1 MKIFK
6 FFCLSLLS
14 LLIATIVA
22 PAIGKTNHQ
31 LNSVFSINFS
41 QNAGADPSPTPP
53 LPGEGLSGLK
63 KGGRG
68 DREGVWGVSLSESNT
83 VSLLERGKILYE
95 AGRFSE
101 AATVWEQAAKEL
113 EVKGDRLIYAIGLN
127 HLSNAYQELGKWED
141 GKNAIAKSLNIL
153 QTQIKLERKN
163 LAILGQAFNTQANLQ
178 LAIGQT
184 EAALTTWKQA
194 EAAYAKA
201 GDEIGIIG
209 SQINQAQALQALGLY
224 QKAKNNLE
232 NVNER
237 FKSLPDSL
245 LKATG
250 LRSLGEAL
258 QVLGDLRQSQ
268 EVLNQSLAIAQKFN
282 SPAETSAILFSLGNH
297 ARSVGDSKKALD
309 FYRQAFAIAPSQI
322 NQLEALLNQLSLT
335 IESENWETVQ
345 VLLPQVK
352 SKINDLNS
360 SRLSIYL
367 QVNLANNLLK
377 LPSNI
382 SDVSSTNEISQLL
395 ANAVKQARALDDPK
409 AESYA
414 LGAMAKLYEKNQRWV
429 DAEKL
434 TQQALNIAQSISAND
449 MMANYA
455 WQLGKIYKQKGNIQ
469 NANATASRASAIA
482 AYTQAVNTLQI
493 LRSDLAAINP
503 DVQFSFRESVE
514 PVHRELVELLLF
526 EQQPSQPNLKQARQ
540 IIEAL
545 QLAELD
551 NFFREACLDVKP
563 KQIDAIDTEA
573 AVIYPI
579 ILENSLEV
587 IVSLPDQPL
596 FHYRTKLPKTE
607 IESNIDE
614 LLQSINPAFS
624 ANSRLQISQK
634 IYDWLIEPAEKELAT
649 SNIKTLVFV
658 LDGVLR
664 NVPMSVLYDGRK
676 YLIEKYSIALTPGL
690 QLLPTLGLA
699 RTKIK
704 ALTAGLT
711 EARSGFLA
719 LPGVENEL
727 KEIANELPTQVL
739 LNQDFTE
746 TNLFNKINAD
756 AFPIVHFATHGQFS
770 SNPEETFILTWNQKL
785 NIREFE
791 DLLRS
796 RESSQTNPIEL
807 LVLSACQTAAGDNR
821 ATLGLAGVAVRS
833 GARSTLATLWSVRDL
848 STATLIAEFYR
859 QLTQPNMTKAEALR
873 RAQLALLKT
882 PKYEHP
888 FYWSPFVLV
897 GNWL

>member
-1 MKIFK
+1 MLKMMRIFK
-6 FFCLSLLS
+6 LICLGLLS
-14 LLIATIVA
+14 LLIVTQGFPVV
-22 PAIGKTNHQ
+22 GKTTDGE
-31 LNSVFSINFS
+31 LTVWF
-41 QNAGADPSPTPP
+41 DPSLTPP
-53 LPGEGLSGLK
+53 LLGEGLSGSSFPTSLF

-68 DREGVWGVSLSESNT
+68 DRDGEWGVRFSQFVDTL
-83 VSLLERGKILYE
+83 SLLERGKFLYE
-95 AGRFSE
+95 AGRFFE
-101 AATVWEQAAKEL
+101 AATIWEEAAREL
-113 EVKGDRLIYAIGLN
+113 DTKGDRITYAISLN
-127 HLSNAYQELGKWED
+127 HLSNAYQELGKWEEA
-141 GKNAIAKSLNIL
+141 KNAIAKSLNIL
-153 QTQIKLERKN
+153 QTQIKLDQES
-163 LAILGQAFNTQANLQ
+163 LAVLGQAFNTQANFL
-178 LAIGQT
+178 LAIGQS
-184 EAALTTWKQA
+184 EGALINWKQA

-232 NVNER
+232 NVNN
-237 FKSLPDSL
+237 KLNSLPDSL
-245 LKATG
+245 LKAIS
-250 LRSLGEAL
+250 LRSLGESL
-258 QVLGDLRQSQ
+258 QVLGDLRLSQ
-268 EVLNQSLAIAQKFN
+268 EVLKQSLAIAQKFN

-297 ARSVGDSKKALD
+297 ARSSGDSKAAFD
-309 FYRQAFAIAPSQI
+309 FYRQAFAIAPSLI
-322 NQLEALLNQLSLT
+322 TQLEALLNQLSLS
-335 IESENWETVQ
+335 IENEDWEKVQ
-345 VLLPQVK
+345 ILIPQVK
-352 SKINDLNS
+352 SNITNLNF
-360 SRLSIYL
+360 SRFAIYS

-382 SDVSSTNEISQLL
+382 SNQLKLSNDISQLL
-395 ANAVKQARALDDPK
+395 AKAVQQARTLQDGR

-414 LGAMAKLYEKNQRWV
+414 LGAMGKLYQKNQQWS

-455 WQLGKIYKQKGNIQ
+455 WQLGKIYQQKGNIE
-469 NANATASRASAIA
+469 NAIA
-482 AYTQAVNTLQI
+482 AYTQAINTLQI

-514 PVHRELVELLLF
+514 PVHRELVELLLL

-563 KQIDAIDTEA
+563 QQIDAIDPSA

-579 ILENSLEV
+579 ILENSLQV
-587 IVSLPDQPL
+587 ILSLPGKPL
-596 FHYRTKLPKTE
+596 LHYKTQLPKIE
-607 IESNIDE
+607 IENTFDE

-624 ANSRLQISQK
+624 ANTRLQLAQK
-634 IYDWLIEPAEKELAT
+634 VYNWLIQPAENELAT
-649 SNIKTLVFV
+649 SEIKTLVFV

-664 NVPMSVLYDGRK
+664 NVPMSVLYDGK
-676 YLIEKYSIALTPGL
+676 NYLIEKYSIALTPGL
-690 QLLPTLGLA
+690 QLLPTLGLS

-719 LPGVENEL
+719 LPGVETEL
-727 KEIANELPTQVL
+727 KEIAAELPTKVL

-746 TNLFNKINAD
+746 TNLFDKINAD

-785 NIREFE
+785 SIREFE
-791 DLLRS
+791 ELLRS

-821 ATLGLAGVAVRS
+821 AALGLAGVAVRS

-873 RAQLALLKT
+873 RAQLSLLKT
-882 PKYEHP
+882 PKYDHP